1 MKNHNTTLDDEFKQD
16 MNEFYGEDSKWSC
29 CLFGS
34 KPNDGIFWRP
44 KKNNEPNWFWR
55 WMQYICFG
63 NKWTKRK

>member
-1 MKNHNTTLDDEFKQD
+1 MKNNDLILERNPEQELLEYK
-16 MNEFYGEDSKWSC
+16 EDSEWSC